1 MSQIVEAFSL
11 SHAQVL
17 NGATTFLD
25 ALAAAAAE
33 DEDIYGVNDASLD
46 PDIGDY
52 DNEGDDD
59 ILSTWSWLNFADV
72 AVQAGYL
79 SLPLMAN
86 LTNQEV
92 DESGEI
98 AAVDEVQT
106 ITMTATGGTFTISV
120 GGETTAPLAFNA
132 TNTDVRDA
140 LLALGSVDTGDVAV
154 SGAVGTYVLTYGADY
169 AGRQVPLAA
178 LDTTSLTGG
187 TATITR
193 TTPGKPASNAVV
205 GLDLW
210 HEDSFNVAP
219 KPMVV
224 RMPSKDHDGNPRT
237 LAIGL
242 YKVQFRP
249 ITFDGPSYKDG
260 MKVNY
265 AGRALKSRVDETGT
279 PFSDG
284 KKRVARI
291 LSIS

>member
-1 MSQIVEAFSL
+1 MTQIIEAFSL

-17 NGATTFLD
+17 NGSTTFLD

-86 LTNQEV
+86 LTNQEI
-92 DESGEI
+92 DESG
-98 AAVDEVQT
+98 AGPATNEVQT
-106 ITMTATGGTFTISV
+106 ITMSATGGTFTLTV
-120 GGETTAPLAFNA
+120 GGETTAALAYNA

-140 LLALGSVDTGDVAV
+140 LLALGSVDTGDIAV
-154 SGAVGTYVLTYGADY
+154 SGSVGTYVLTYGADY
-169 AGRQVPLAA
+169 AGRQVPLAVI
-178 LDTTSLTGG
+178 DSSSLTGG
-187 TATITR
+187 SATIVR
-193 TTPGKPASNAVV
+193 TTPGHPATADVL

-260 MKVNY
+260 MKINY

-291 LSIS
+291 LSIA